1 MLNSLD
7 ALVITFFAMSF
18 ISILGVILMF
28 FIKNEKWKKRTF
40 YGLSIWGVVVAFCN
54 MQTYFS
60 YMIGDI
66 VVAVL
71 LGFLAVAAVLIQ
83 KFSKKAYCLKAA
95 QAMTVASVVAGI
107 IHTFLI

>member
-40 YGLSIWGVVVAFCN
+40 YGLSIWGVVIAFCN
-54 MQTYFS
+54 VQTHFS
-60 YMIGDI
+60 YMIGGI
-66 VVAVL
+66 TLATVL
-71 LGFLAVAAVLIQ
+71 GLLAVAAVLIQ
-83 KFSKKAYCLKAA
+83 KFGKRADSFKVA
-95 QAMTVASVVAGI
+95 QIFTAVSVVAGMAD
-107 IHTFLI
+107 TFLM